1 MSTDHETTTP
11 EAAAQ
16 YEADRTPY
24 YDERWDE
31 YEPDVPGRTVAEHDP
46 ALVALL
52 HDCARRAH
60 RLMHGEA
67 S

>member
-1 MSTDHETTTP
+1 MRDLASTTP

-24 YDERWDE
+24 YDERLDE
-31 YEPDVPGRTVAEHDP
+31 YEPDTPGRLAADHDP
-46 ALVALL
+46 ALVALIR
-52 HDCARRAH
+52 DCGIRAH